1 METYDLAARLLHR
14 IALGTGLV
22 RQAAFDLDQAVGT
35 RLWPVDQDILEGRTE
50 PVFVTGL
57 ARAGT
62 TLVLQRL
69 YDSGHFATLTYR
81 DMPFVLAPRLWQK
94 LSARFRRQGTIGERA
109 HADGVL
115 VGFDSP
121 EAFEEVFWLTF
132 AGDLYLHG
140 DCLSPHEA
148 PDELAGLFRRYVGMV
163 LASTQSTPDAAVG
176 VTRYLSKNNNNVLRL
191 AALRKAFP
199 MAHIVVPFRNPDD
212 HASSLHRQ
220 HLRFQ
225 ETLKND
231 RFGRDYMRWL
241 GHFEFGIDH
250 RPFAFGDWLERRHAL
265 SPANTQY
272 WFAYWSTVYGS
283 LLEQEDPDLLFLDFD
298 ALCANPE
305 AVWPAFYDQLGLPAG
320 AKARGPDIATP
331 AVYDP
336 VAVDRPEDR
345 RTATEIHARL
355 VDRAKRSLSKQRAT
369 GTARV
374 RPAP

>member
-1 METYDLAARLLHR
+1 VETYDLAARLLHR
-14 IALGTGLV
+14 IALGTALV
-22 RQAAFDLDQAVGT
+22 RQATFDLDKAVGN
-35 RLWPVDQDILEGRTE
+35 RLWPVDQDVLEGHAE

-69 YDSGHFATLTYR
+69 FDSGHFATLTYR

-94 LSARFRRQGTIGERA
+94 LSARFRRQGAVGERA

-132 AGDLYLHG
+132 AGDLYLHA
-140 DCLSPHEA
+140 DRLSPHDA
-148 PDELAGLFRRYVGMV
+148 PDELVSLFRRYVGMV
-163 LASTQSTPDAAVG
+163 LASAQSAPDPDAGAA
-176 VTRYLSKNNNNVLRL
+176 RYLSKNNNNVLRL
-191 AALRKAFP
+191 GALRKAFP
-199 MAHIVVPFRNPDD
+199 RAHIVVPFRNPDD

-231 RFGRDYMRWL
+231 RFGRDDMRWL
-241 GHFEFGIDH
+241 GHFEFGTDH

-272 WFAYWSTVYGS
+272 WFAYWSAVYAWV
-283 LLEQEDPDLLFLDFD
+283 LEQDDPDLLFLDFD

-305 AVWPAFYDQLGLPAG
+305 EVWPAFCGRLGLPAR
-320 AKARGPDIATP
+320 AKTKGPGITRPTA
-331 AVYDP
+331 YDP

-345 RTATEIHARL
+345 RMATEIHARL
-355 VDRAKRSLSKQRAT
+355 VDRAHGSSA
-369 GTARV
+369 
-374 RPAP
+374 